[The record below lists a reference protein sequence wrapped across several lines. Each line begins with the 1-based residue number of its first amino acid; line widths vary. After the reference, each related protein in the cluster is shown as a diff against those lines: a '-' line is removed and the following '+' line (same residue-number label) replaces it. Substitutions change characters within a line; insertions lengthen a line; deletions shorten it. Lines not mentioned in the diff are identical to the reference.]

1 MIGISE
7 GENSQ
12 HPGPI
17 TKTIKGTTHLTI
29 FSQDPEYMQ
38 RMGKAD
44 HWPMSDVM
52 GATNLGTIAQ
62 TAHIAVIMWQ
72 LPKVMLKVM
81 LKQAKAKARA
91 NKIITEEEGEDVKGS
106 RERMDEGVVEE
117 LMRLMRNQLW
127 QMRRMKEQHCMR
139 PLTTV
144 ELRTNMP

>member
-1 MIGISE
+1 MIGTSE
-7 GENSQ
+7 GENPQ
-12 HPGPI
+12 LLGLI
-17 TKTIKGTTHLTI
+17 TRTTNEITLQTNS
-29 FSQDPEYMQ
+29 SQDPEYMQ
-38 RMGKAD
+38 RMGKAV

-91 NKIITEEEGEDVKGS
+91 NKIITEEEGEDVEGS
-106 RERMDEGVVEE
+106 PERMDEDVVEE

-144 ELRTNMP
+144 ELRTSMP

>member
-1 MIGISE
+1 
-7 GENSQ
+7 
-12 HPGPI
+12 
-17 TKTIKGTTHLTI
+17 
-29 FSQDPEYMQ
+29 MQ

-62 TAHIAVIMWQ
+62 TAHITVIMWQ

-81 LKQAKAKARA
+81 LKQAKARA
-91 NKIITEEEGEDVKGS
+91 NKIITEEEGEDVEGS
-106 RERMDEGVVEE
+106 PERMDEDVVEE

-139 PLTTV
+139 PLTTM
-144 ELRTNMP
+144 ELRTSMP

>member
-7 GENSQ
+7 GENPQ
-12 HPGPI
+12 LLGLI
-17 TKTIKGTTHLTI
+17 TRTTNEITLQTNS
-29 FSQDPEYMQ
+29 SQDPEYMQ
-38 RMGKAD
+38 QMGRAV

-81 LKQAKAKARA
+81 LKQAKARA
-91 NKIITEEEGEDVKGS
+91 NKIITEEEGEDMEGS
-106 RERMDEGVVEE
+106 PERMDEGVVEE

-144 ELRTNMP
+144 ELRTSMP

>member
-1 MIGISE
+1 MIGTSE
-7 GENSQ
+7 GENPQ
-12 HPGPI
+12 LLGLI
-17 TKTIKGTTHLTI
+17 TRTTNGITLQTNS
-29 FSQDPEYMQ
+29 SQDPEYMQ
-38 RMGKAD
+38 RMGKAV

-81 LKQAKAKARA
+81 LKQAKARA
-91 NKIITEEEGEDVKGS
+91 NKIITEEEGEDVEGS
-106 RERMDEGVVEE
+106 PERMDEDVVEE

-144 ELRTNMP
+144 ELRTSMP

>member
-1 MIGISE
+1 
-7 GENSQ
+7 
-12 HPGPI
+12 
-17 TKTIKGTTHLTI
+17 
-29 FSQDPEYMQ
+29 MQ

-81 LKQAKAKARA
+81 LKQAKTKARA